1 MYNIFLAVLMHLI
14 PTLSY
19 TSCFYFRL
27 LRSFAI
33 IFYIRISHLCLCF
46 YCFFSICHQKETM
59 LQLRKAFVTIYVKN
73 MDIDKISCISQE
85 QSNKCHIVCSF
96 IGRKKIEQQCFQQF
110 SCILLS
116 TQTLVL
122 RMRKNMKSLLT
133 NQQKRLTINVYPPVN
148 VIIHIL
154 FLPLILFVI

>member
-1 MYNIFLAVLMHLI
+1 MYFGKYVFSGNYVYWISRTLLI
-14 PTLSY
+14 KYVQHIS
-19 TSCFYFRL
+19 SCFDAFDSNTLIYIMLFFRL

-73 MDIDKISCISQE
+73 MDIDNISCISQE

-96 IGRKKIEQQCFQQF
+96 IGRNMQSKIVVF
-110 SCILLS
+110 S
-116 TQTLVL
+116 
-122 RMRKNMKSLLT
+122 
-133 NQQKRLTINVYPPVN
+133 TI
-148 VIIHIL
+148 
-154 FLPLILFVI
+154 